1 MGVIV
6 NDVAVDILDDALKNK
21 LVEVAVE
28 LVDVKL
34 CDAEADRYAG
44 AEVELPL
51 VKISRIDVETFGR
64 SV

>member
-21 LVEVAVE
+21 LVEIVVE

-34 CDAEADRYAG
+34 GDAEADR
-44 AEVELPL
+44 
-51 VKISRIDVETFGR
+51 
-64 SV
+64 

>member
-28 LVDVKL
+28 LVD
-34 CDAEADRYAG
+34 
-44 AEVELPL
+44 
-51 VKISRIDVETFGR
+51 
-64 SV
+64 

>member
-21 LVEVAVE
+21 LVEVMVE

-34 CDAEADRYAG
+34 GDAEADR
-44 AEVELPL
+44 
-51 VKISRIDVETFGR
+51 
-64 SV
+64 

>member
-21 LVEVAVE
+21 LAEVAVE

-34 CDAEADRYAG
+34 ATQKLTGKQVPKSICR
-44 AEVELPL
+44 L
-51 VKISRIDVETFGR
+51 
-64 SV
+64 

>member
-34 CDAEADRYAG
+34 DDAEADR
-44 AEVELPL
+44 
-51 VKISRIDVETFGR
+51 
-64 SV
+64 

>member
-6 NDVAVDILDDALKNK
+6 NDVAVDILDDALKHK

-34 CDAEADRYAG
+34 GDAEADM
-44 AEVELPL
+44 
-51 VKISRIDVETFGR
+51 
-64 SV
+64 

>member
-21 LVEVAVE
+21 LVEVVVE

-34 CDAEADRYAG
+34 GDAEADW
-44 AEVELPL
+44 
-51 VKISRIDVETFGR
+51 
-64 SV
+64 

>member
-21 LVEVAVE
+21 LVEVVVE

-34 CDAEADRYAG
+34 GDAE
-44 AEVELPL
+44 
-51 VKISRIDVETFGR
+51 
-64 SV
+64 

>member
-21 LVEVAVE
+21 FVEVVVE

-34 CDAEADRYAG
+34 GDAEADR
-44 AEVELPL
+44 
-51 VKISRIDVETFGR
+51 
-64 SV
+64 

>member
-21 LVEVAVE
+21 LVEVVVE

-34 CDAEADRYAG
+34 GDAEADR
-44 AEVELPL
+44 
-51 VKISRIDVETFGR
+51 
-64 SV
+64 